1 MTKIGVKIGRL
12 LHKIRE
18 NRLACVIKP
27 YMASKPHE
35 EPRADKLRGN
45 LESYHPNIDAW
56 LRWVAIWVQPPDR
69 SILKHGWAGVRFVHG
84 PQLQLLG
91 TCESLFHY
99 HHSTSSMFDHACR
112 RASEEQSLDR
122 ATTMGTDKHYVD
134 LWFVC
139 HRYNLFKGMPNPE
152 KGLSFNTLAQN
163 FSFDSAQILP
173 CF

>member
-56 LRWVAIWVQPPDR
+56 LRWVAIWVRTAGSTDPEAR
-69 SILKHGWAGVRFVHG
+69 LGW
-84 PQLQLLG
+84 
-91 TCESLFHY
+91 
-99 HHSTSSMFDHACR
+99 SSFCAR
-112 RASEEQSLDR
+112 
-122 ATTMGTDKHYVD
+122 T
-134 LWFVC
+134 
-139 HRYNLFKGMPNPE
+139 PNP
-152 KGLSFNTLAQN
+152 TLRH
-163 FSFDSAQILP
+163 L
-173 CF
+173 